1 MKRWFI
7 ARMVE
12 IAPDEW
18 APQVAAHAGVN
29 WRAWSKDGFGFALGQ
44 LAASDLTA
52 IAADPDI
59 KLIPDAALDNT
70 LNSLSSATRT
80 ALTNNLAAAGFDIA
94 AVRNTWTVRRLLQHL
109 KLQLQADNDVDAG
122 AVPEPA

>member
-18 APQVAAHAGVN
+18 APAVAAHAGTN
-29 WRAWSKDGFGFALGQ
+29 WRAWSKDGIGFALGQ
-44 LAASDLTA
+44 LAAPDLTA
-52 IAADPDI
+52 ISADPDI

-70 LNSLSSATRT
+70 LSSLSGAART
-80 ALTNNLAAAGFDIA
+80 ALTNNLTAAGFDVD
-94 AVRNTWTVRRLLQHL
+94 AVRNTWTIRRLLQHL
-109 KLQLQADNDVDAG
+109 KLQLQTDNDVDAG
-122 AVPEPA
+122 SIREPA